1 MSEPGLASIIIPVY
15 NRSAMLVDAVNSAL
29 AQDYRPI
36 EIIIVDD
43 GSSDNT
49 LATAKQLS
57 SNNEEVSVLS
67 IENSGPGLAREQ
79 GRQKAAGE
87 FIQYLDSDDLLH
99 RSKLALQIE
108 QLNSQPECGVSYC
121 IQEYCTFDGKVLDEK
136 WMRSGEHFEFMFPTM
151 LSGRIWGTPVPLYRS
166 SLLQQA
172 GPWLD
177 LKNQE
182 DWEYDCRVASFGV
195 RLNYLAKTLVTIR
208 THETEHFGQIGANDD
223 AKLVD
228 RSRAYQLIFEHAV
241 SAKIKLE
248 HYDFL
253 SFNRSVFLLARQCAR
268 RGLAGETKVLMRL
281 ALASTNNA
289 KRKFEYRVYTLLS
302 NIFGWSR
309 MGKLSSALDKV
320 RA

>member
-1 MSEPGLASIIIPVY
+1 MCEQGLASIIIPVY

-43 GSSDNT
+43 GSSDDT

-57 SNNEEVSVLS
+57 SSNEEVSVLS
-67 IENSGPGLAREQ
+67 IENSGPGLARER
-79 GRQKAAGE
+79 GRQKATGE

-99 RSKLALQIE
+99 PSKLTLQIE
-108 QLNSQPECGVSYC
+108 QLNNQPECGVSYC
-121 IQEYCTFDGKVLDEK
+121 VQKYCTFDGTVLDEQ
-136 WMRSGEHFEFMFPTM
+136 WMRSGERFEFMFPAM

-166 SLLQQA
+166 SLLLQA

-182 DWEYDCRVASFGV
+182 DWEYDCRIASFGV

-208 THETEHFGQIGANDD
+208 THEIEHFGQISANDD
-223 AKLVD
+223 AKLID

-241 SAKIKLE
+241 SAKIKFE

-253 SFNRSVFLLARQCAR
+253 SFNRSVFLLARQCAE
-268 RGLAGETKVLMRL
+268 RGLTRETITLMRL
-281 ALASTNNA
+281 ALASTNSV
-289 KRKFEYRVYTLLS
+289 KRKFEYRFYMLLS
-302 NIFGWSR
+302 NIVGWSR
-309 MGKLSSALDKV
+309 MGKLSSKLDKV